1 MGSILAR
8 FKSIFLYVGLFTL
21 FVNILLLLPSLYMM
35 MVFDRVIPGRSS
47 MTLLMLTA
55 GVLGAMIVMMLLEYL
70 RSRLLIAVGA
80 ELDHV
85 LGPKLLDTLL
95 RRTSAPNQPPLAASL
110 RDVATLRTF
119 LAGHGVFALFDAPW
133 LPIYLVIIYMF
144 SPTLGNFAILGAV
157 VLGVIGYINERLTR
171 SAIDQAQSATSKAS
185 RFSEAA
191 FRNAEVVHAVGMGE
205 GIKDRWGKMNSEAV
219 SHHVRGSARASF
231 MSALTKFARQAV
243 QTIMMAIGVLLLID
257 ENTSPGVLL
266 AATFLVSRAMS
277 PVEQLIGSWTLI
289 AEAQGAYRR
298 MADLIKN
305 NPAPN
310 PRTELPVPTGQINVE
325 QLVFAIALT
334 GRPIIRGISFEIKAG
349 ESLGIIGPSASGKS
363 TLARLL
369 LGVWQPSAGVVR
381 LDGADIHTWSREQLG
396 PHIGYLPQ
404 DVELFAGTVA
414 ENIARMGE
422 IDSAAVVK
430 AAQRAHAHELILRL
444 PKGYDTEIGES
455 GAVLSGGQR
464 QRIALARAL
473 YGNPRF
479 VILDEPN
486 SNLDGE
492 GENALMRALR
502 EMKQDGVTIVVI
514 AHRPALFAQF
524 DRLLV
529 LREGAI
535 EAFGPANEVLLK
547 FAAPRTVG
555 SAAAVAKARA

>member
-1 MGSILAR
+1 
-8 FKSIFLYVGLFTL
+8 
-21 FVNILLLLPSLYMM
+21 M
-35 MVFDRVIPGRSS
+35 MVFDRVIPGRST
-47 MTLLMLTA
+47 MTLIMLTG
-55 GVLGAMIVMMLLEYL
+55 GVLGAMVVMMLLEYL
-70 RSRLLIAVGA
+70 RSRLLIAIGA

-119 LAGHGVFALFDAPW
+119 LAGHGIFALFDAPW
-133 LPIYLVIIYMF
+133 LPFYLIIIFMF
-144 SPTLGNFAILGAV
+144 SPTLGEFAILGAV
-157 VLGVIGYINERLTR
+157 VLGIIGYANERLTR
-171 SAIDQAQSATSKAS
+171 NAIDQAQSATSKAS

-191 FRNAEVVHAVGMGE
+191 FRNAEVVHAIGMAE
-205 GIKDRWGKMNSEAV
+205 GIKSRWGKMNSEAV
-219 SHHVRGSARASF
+219 LHHVRGSSRASL

-243 QTIMMAIGVLLLID
+243 QTLMMAIGVLLLIE

-266 AATFLVSRAMS
+266 AATFLVSRAMF

-298 MADLIKN
+298 MSDLMKHTN
-305 NPAPN
+305 FNET
-310 PRTELPVPTGQINVE
+310 RTELPTPTGQVNVE

-334 GRPIIRGISFEIKAG
+334 GRPIIRGISFEINAG

-369 LGVWQPSAGVVR
+369 LGVWQPSAGAVR
-381 LDGADIHTWSREQLG
+381 LDGADISTWSREKLG

-404 DVELFAGTVA
+404 DIELFAGTVA

-422 IDSAAVVK
+422 IDSAAIVK
-430 AAQRAHAHELILRL
+430 AAQRAHAHEMVLRL

-492 GENALMRALR
+492 GENALTKALR
-502 EMKQDGVTIVVI
+502 EMKQDGVTVVVI

-529 LREGAI
+529 LRDGMI
-535 EAFGPANEVLLK
+535 EAFGPAGEVLLK
-547 FAAPRTVG
+547 FAAPRN
-555 SAAAVAKARA
+555 VASVTPIEKARA

>member
-1 MGSILAR
+1 MGLILAR
-8 FKSIFLYVGLFTL
+8 FKSIFLYVGIFTL
-21 FVNILLLLPSLYMM
+21 FVNVLLLLPSLYMM
-35 MVFDRVIPGRSS
+35 MVFDRVIPGRST
-47 MTLLMLTA
+47 MTLIMLTG
-55 GVLGAMIVMMLLEYL
+55 GVLGAMVVMMLLEYL
-70 RSRLLIAVGA
+70 RSRLLIAIGA

-119 LAGHGVFALFDAPW
+119 LAGHGIFALFDAPW
-133 LPIYLVIIYMF
+133 LPFYLVIIFMF
-144 SPTLGNFAILGAV
+144 SPTLGEFAILGAV
-157 VLGVIGYINERLTR
+157 VLGIIGYVNERLTR
-171 SAIDQAQSATSKAS
+171 NAIDQAQSATSKAS

-191 FRNAEVVHAVGMGE
+191 FRNAEVVHAIGMAE
-205 GIKDRWGKMNSEAV
+205 GIKSRWGKMNSEAV
-219 SHHVRGSARASF
+219 LHHVRGSSRASL

-243 QTIMMAIGVLLLID
+243 QTLMMAIGVLLLIE
-257 ENTSPGVLL
+257 ENTSPGILL
-266 AATFLVSRAMS
+266 AATFLVSRAMF

-298 MADLIKN
+298 MSDLMKHTN
-305 NPAPN
+305 FNDN
-310 PRTELPVPTGQINVE
+310 RTELPVPTGQVNVE

-369 LGVWQPSAGVVR
+369 LGVWQPSAGAVR
-381 LDGADIHTWSREQLG
+381 LDGADISTWSREKLG

-404 DVELFAGTVA
+404 DIELFAGTVA

-422 IDSAAVVK
+422 IDSAAIVK
-430 AAQRAHAHELILRL
+430 AAQRAHAHEMVLRL

-492 GENALMRALR
+492 GENALTKALR

-529 LREGAI
+529 LRDGMI
-535 EAFGPANEVLLK
+535 EAFGPAGEVLLK
-547 FAAPRTVG
+547 FAAPRN
-555 SAAAVAKARA
+555 VASVTPIEKARA

>member
-1 MGSILAR
+1 VGAILAR

-21 FVNILLLLPSLYMM
+21 FVNVLLLLPSLYMM
-35 MVFDRVIPGRSS
+35 MVFDRVIPGRSE
-47 MTLLMLTA
+47 MTLILLTV
-55 GVLGAMIVMMLLEYL
+55 GVLGAAIVMMLLEYL

-85 LGPKLLDTLL
+85 LGPKLLDTML
-95 RRTSAPNQPPLAASL
+95 RRTSAPNQPPLSASL

-119 LAGHGVFALFDAPW
+119 LAGQGIFALFDAPW
-133 LPIYLVIIYMF
+133 LPVYMIIIFMF
-144 SPTLGNFAILGAV
+144 SATLGQFAILGAV
-157 VLGVIGYINERLTR
+157 VLAAIGFANERLTR
-171 SAIDQAQSATSKAS
+171 SAIDSAQAATSKAA
-185 RFSEAA
+185 RFSETA
-191 FRNAEVVHAVGMGE
+191 FRNAEVVHAVGMGA
-205 GIKDRWGKMNSEAV
+205 GIKQRWGKMNSEAV
-219 SHHVRGSARASF
+219 AHHVRGSARASL

-243 QTIMMAIGVLLLID
+243 QTCMMAIGVLLLID
-257 ENTSPGVLL
+257 NNTSPGVLL
-266 AATFLVSRAMS
+266 AATFLVSRAMF
-277 PVEQLIGSWTLI
+277 PVEQLIGNWTIL

-298 MADLIKN
+298 MAELLKQT
-305 NPAPN
+305 PAAD
-310 PRTELPVPTGQINVE
+310 PRTELPTPTGHINVE
-325 QLVFAIALT
+325 QLVFAIAMT
-334 GRPIIRGISFEIKAG
+334 GRPIIRGISFEIKPG

-381 LDGADIHTWSREQLG
+381 LDGADIHTWSRELLG

-404 DVELFAGTVA
+404 DIELFAGTVA

-422 IDSAAVVK
+422 VDSALVVK

-444 PKGYDTEIGES
+444 PKGYDTEIGDS

-502 EMKQDGVTIVVI
+502 EMKQEGVTVVVI

-529 LREGAI
+529 LREGMI
-535 EAFGPANEVLLK
+535 DAFGPAGEVLLK
-547 FAAPRTVG
+547 FAAPRTV
-555 SAAAVAKARA
+555 SAVPAAGKRA